1 MNTMKKGERPGLDY
15 LFDKQKE
22 QEKKERETR
31 AEKRYD
37 ELMLELSAIYDKAF
51 EAAKNKK
58 YAEYQQR
65 INAPELSE
73 TEKAAL
79 QAELNDFQQNP
90 EKYGVTRKNS
100 PVVDEF
106 DQRRALEIVEELKD
120 KEGLSEEKDVD
131 FVEAMRGYAERHAK
145 KVEAQ
150 NKEVSEKG
158 D

>member
-1 MNTMKKGERPGLDY
+1 MNTIKKGEKSGLDFLY
-15 LFDKQKE
+15 EQQKE
-22 QEKKERETR
+22 QEKKEREAR
-31 AEKRYD
+31 AEKRAE
-37 ELMLELSAIYDKAF
+37 ELKLELSAIFDRAF
-51 EAAKNKK
+51 EAAINVKC
-58 YAEYQQR
+58 AEYQTR

-79 QAELNDFQQNP
+79 QAELNDFQQKP

>member
-73 TEKAAL
+73 IEKAAI

-90 EKYGVTRKNS
+90 EKYGVSRKSS
-100 PVVDEF
+100 PIVDDF
-106 DQRRALEIVEELKD
+106 DKRRALEIVDELNDKEALSKD
-120 KEGLSEEKDVD
+120 KEVD
-131 FVEAMRGYAERHAK
+131 FVEAMHGYAERHAK

>member
-73 TEKAAL
+73 IEKAAI

>member
-1 MNTMKKGERPGLDY
+1 MNTMKKSERPGLDY

-73 TEKAAL
+73 IEKAAI

>member
-73 TEKAAL
+73 IEKAAL